1 MLVVVVSLLFMFASE
16 TQKSKRMGS
25 GFSIPRKR
33 NKFLLAND
41 RSRSPASQRGPS
53 PARNTPPNSHQQEE
67 PELKMAKDAG
77 GPIPMPPPASAAAS
91 AASSPSTQSTDQ
103 QVPSNDNST
112 SNNAPS
118 PAEPARDPDTTA
130 LEKLEKMKQ
139 DLDALDKQVDEFTGS
154 TRNDRLY
161 KGLDEQALKIMIRC
175 DELVDVS
182 ADIKDK
188 RKEMIR
194 NVQRVLSKL
203 ESKVPPT
210 PAAENNSNPMETAAL
225 SNTNDSVDA
234 EMIERKAS
242 QSESDPSTRTT
253 TEQTVVA

>member
-1 MLVVVVSLLFMFASE
+1 
-16 TQKSKRMGS
+16 
-25 GFSIPRKR
+25 
-33 NKFLLAND
+33 
-41 RSRSPASQRGPS
+41 
-53 PARNTPPNSHQQEE
+53 
-67 PELKMAKDAG
+67 
-77 GPIPMPPPASAAAS
+77 
-91 AASSPSTQSTDQ
+91 
-103 QVPSNDNST
+103 
-112 SNNAPS
+112 
-118 PAEPARDPDTTA
+118 
-130 LEKLEKMKQ
+130 MKQ